1 MDLAKHSGFTNNW
14 RDYKSNWITTN
25 QIKWNIGFWWEGKTE
40 IPKEK
45 PLRVEN
51 QQTQPTE
58 DRGSGNRTCATLVE
72 GQCSYHCATPVLNMH
87 VFALLK
93 SLLEFLEDRIQLSN
107 DPDLVLGA
115 IQCLCDLAH
124 HLLVRLVS
132 VSDPVLF
139 CPDPGL
145 WLNEYKCLELK

>member
-1 MDLAKHSGFTNNW
+1 MALLIIEEITNQTESQQI
-14 RDYKSNWITTN
+14 KSNEMLVF
-25 QIKWNIGFWWEGKTE
+25 GE
-40 IPKEK
+40 
-45 PLRVEN
+45 RVEN

-72 GQCSYHCATPVLNMH
+72 GQCSYHCATPVLNVH

-93 SLLEFLEDRIQLSN
+93 SLLEFLEDRIPVSN

-124 HLLVRLVS
+124 HLHVRLVS

-145 WLNEYKCLELK
+145 

>member
-1 MDLAKHSGFTNNW
+1 MKCWFLVRGENRNT
-14 RDYKSNWITTN
+14 
-25 QIKWNIGFWWEGKTE
+25 QGKTSKSRE
-40 IPKEK
+40 
-45 PLRVEN
+45 
-51 QQTQPTE
+51 QTN
-58 DRGSGNRTCATLVE
+58 SCATLVE
-72 GQCSYHCATPVLNMH
+72 GECSYHCATPVLNVH

-93 SLLEFLEDRIQLSN
+93 SLLEFLEDRLQLSN

-124 HLLVRLVS
+124 LLHVRLVS

-145 WLNEYKCLELK
+145 